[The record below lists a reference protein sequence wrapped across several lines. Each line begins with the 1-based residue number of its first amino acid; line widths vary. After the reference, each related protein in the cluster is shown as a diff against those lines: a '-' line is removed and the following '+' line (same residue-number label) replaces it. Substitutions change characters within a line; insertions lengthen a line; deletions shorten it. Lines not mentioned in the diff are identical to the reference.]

1 MKIMIKIMI
10 EILIYLKIKYSK
22 YIMKVALLIPSTSK
36 GRDWKTFQETYLFK
50 HTVKTF
56 LQK

>member
-1 MKIMIKIMI
+1 MIKIMI